1 MTGLEAVLLV
11 LAVQWAVL
19 GPLVALKYVF
29 NNNNNTNN
37 NSNGASAREGGR
49 VHGRN

>member
-19 GPLVALKYVF
+19 GPLVAFKYVF
-29 NNNNNTNN
+29 NSNNNNNN
-37 NSNGASAREGGR
+37 NRASAQTGGR

>member
-29 NNNNNTNN
+29 NSNN
-37 NSNGASAREGGR
+37 NSNGASARKGGR
-49 VHGRN
+49 VHGHR

>member
-29 NNNNNTNN
+29 NSNNNNKNDN
-37 NSNGASAREGGR
+37 RASAQTGGR

>member
-29 NNNNNTNN
+29 NNNKNDNRAEAQT
-37 NSNGASAREGGR
+37 GGH